1 MKTNTQHSHG
11 RHIRVKVLFL
21 TGFLVS
27 FLGWAWEMLYAALIL
42 QSPNDRGFLILPICP
57 IYGIS
62 VVAIYLL
69 FRTPKKM
76 RLFGKDIAKHDP
88 VLRYLAYFL
97 LSGLFATIFELI
109 TGFFFDRV
117 FHIHLWNYKDSFG
130 SIGGYVAF
138 FPSLLWGFIITAF
151 MRLVF
156 HPVYHFVQK
165 HTNKTL
171 SVFFWICLF
180 LLLADTTFNFSYLIL
195 YGKWFNFN
203 FLF

>member
-1 MKTNTQHSHG
+1 MKTIIHRPRGH
-11 RHIRVKVLFL
+11 HIRIKVLFL

-27 FLGWAWEMLYAALIL
+27 FLGWVWETLYAALIL

-62 VVAIYLL
+62 VIAIYLL
-69 FRTPKKM
+69 FRTPDKM
-76 RLFGKDIAKHDP
+76 SLFGKDIAKQNP
-88 VLRYLAYFL
+88 LLRYLAYFL
-97 LSGLFATIFELI
+97 LSALSATMFELI
-109 TGFFFDRV
+109 TGFFFDKV

-156 HPVYHFVQK
+156 LPVYGFVQK
-165 HTNKTL
+165 HSHKTL
-171 SVFFWICLF
+171 TFFFWLCLF
-180 LLLADTTFNFSYLIL
+180 LLLADTSFNFSYLLL